1 MRWSEMKGKGEFVW
15 LLSVSVPSL
24 SVPLAVPGNA
34 ATFSEVLDMPEK
46 IKTKK
51 KTKNKQQTN
60 NNNKTNFGAWTTR
73 RVNLIK

>member
-1 MRWSEMKGKGEFVW
+1 MRWSEMKGRGEFVW

-24 SVPLAVPGNA
+24 SVPLAIPGNA

-51 KTKNKQQTN
+51 TKNKRTLELGLRG
-60 NNNKTNFGAWTTR
+60 KTT
-73 RVNLIK
+73 